1 MGGLLVGGSV
11 IAAFF
16 AGAIALFSPCC
27 IVFLFPAY
35 LASAVKNRRWSL
47 VPLTLVF
54 ALGLAVVL
62 VPITLGMGLLASAL
76 ARYHTEL
83 YVVGGVLLF
92 TFAVLALSGRSW
104 SMPSFVRAPAV
115 DRADTAGVFALGVF
129 SGVASSC
136 CAPVLA
142 GVMTLSALSSSLVGS
157 VSLGLAYVFGMV
169 FPLLVMALMWDR
181 LRLGERRLFVAKPVT
196 LRAAGRAIHTNTVNI
211 VVAAAFFLMSGFV
224 FYLAANGNTTVAPS
238 FQLAIGRWL
247 SRTLERVTA
256 ALAPIPEPVLGLL
269 LIAMAGAFIAIG
281 FRRRTA
287 SISADSSSRGG
298 NDVHEDQQDHT
309 EHPAAEDETR
319 RTPFEP
325 AEPSCR

>member
-1 MGGLLVGGSV
+1 LLVGGSV
-11 IAAFF
+11 LAAFF

-54 ALGLAVVL
+54 ALGLAVIL

-76 ARYHTEL
+76 ARYHTPL
-83 YVVGGVLLF
+83 YVVGGVLLLV
-92 TFAVLALSGRSW
+92 FAVLALSGRSW

-169 FPLLVMALMWDR
+169 FPLLLMALLWDR
-181 LRLGERRLFVAKPVT
+181 LGLGERRLFTAKPVT
-196 LRAAGRAIHTNTVNI
+196 LRIAGRAVHTNTVNL
-211 VVAAAFFLMSGFV
+211 VVAVAFALMSGFV
-224 FYLAANGNTTVAPS
+224 FFLAANGNTTVAPS

-247 SRTLERVTA
+247 SRVLERVTV
-256 ALAPIPEPVLGLL
+256 ALQPVPEPVLGLL
-269 LIAMAGAFIAIG
+269 LLTLAAAFIAIG
-281 FRRRTA
+281 FRRRATVSVSAGA
-287 SISADSSSRGG
+287 SPQGGLHVHQDQEEGVESAE
-298 NDVHEDQQDHT
+298 EDADRQAT
-309 EHPAAEDETR
+309 L
-319 RTPFEP
+319 EP
-325 AEPSCR
+325 AKPSCH